1 MIIHVLHGV
10 VFYIMG
16 MAITFVAMVVVAIA
30 NFGMKTAYDDNLEKV
45 IADIVFWPIL
55 WFKLIILLCMY
66 VVHLF
71 KLAIR

>member
-1 MIIHVLHGV
+1 
-10 VFYIMG
+10 
-16 MAITFVAMVVVAIA
+16 MVVVAIA